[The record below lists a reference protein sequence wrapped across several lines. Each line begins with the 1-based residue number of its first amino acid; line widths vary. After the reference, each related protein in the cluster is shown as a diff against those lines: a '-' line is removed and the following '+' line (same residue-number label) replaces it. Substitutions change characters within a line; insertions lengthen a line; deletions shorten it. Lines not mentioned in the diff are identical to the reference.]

1 MKTAAEKTYGRKG
14 RDVVEKNWAAIDAGA
29 KNVVKVDVPESWGQ
43 AEGEEYDVVV
53 ATGARQKVNAQE
65 GNTVPVS
72 AAGVYANGATPSGAA
87 AYEKRGIAV
96 NVPVW
101 ASENCIQCTFCS
113 YVCPH
118 AAIRPMALTDDECA
132 KLPEGTVTIPLM
144 GMPGYKF
151 AIVVSSLDCTGCARK
166 A

>member
-29 KNVVKVDVPESWGQ
+29 KNVVKVNVPESWGQ

-53 ATGARQKVNAQE
+53 ATGARQDVVDFVNNIQVKVNAQE

-132 KLPEGTVTIPLM
+132 KLPEGTVTIRL
-144 GMPGYKF
+144 
-151 AIVVSSLDCTGCARK
+151 
-166 A
+166 